1 MIDNIKEK
9 VKTEIQE
16 LINLGD
22 NICNHFSNL
31 FFTRDE
37 YSKWYKAYKI
47 IKIFLPERFEEFI
60 SYYNGTWNDYPAKVK
75 SLSFFP
81 WFGPCEFNTAFR
93 CFSKTILAIQKRS
106 NKNKSWQ
113 RSGLIFVYKTK
124 TNAKDNPK
132 CKYSKNGRYTNWLF
146 CLMWL
151 IYSMVNLT
159 RGLRNGVLS
168 AIKTKKQ
175 ALCFCFFVFLRLCY
189 HSTSCQAPFT
199 A

>member
-81 WFGPCEFNTAFR
+81 
-93 CFSKTILAIQKRS
+93 
-106 NKNKSWQ
+106 
-113 RSGLIFVYKTK
+113 
-124 TNAKDNPK
+124 
-132 CKYSKNGRYTNWLF
+132 
-146 CLMWL
+146 
-151 IYSMVNLT
+151 
-159 RGLRNGVLS
+159 
-168 AIKTKKQ
+168 
-175 ALCFCFFVFLRLCY
+175 
-189 HSTSCQAPFT
+189 
-199 A
+199 